1 MEDIDDDYFSDDFD
15 SLPPGTLY
23 ELEQNAFQ
31 ATQAPATH
39 HQQHDAPLA
48 LNEAALAHT
57 RQTAA
62 GLKLPPRLHTGL
74 TNDYDTLEV
83 GELEAEVYD
92 NVEGQQAVPHGA
104 HVLVKESGWAVNGA
118 LGDMMEVDDQ
128 YGQAN
133 AYEMNARL
141 EQVSSSS
148 TGPCPKYQTK
158 YACLQLE
165 QEKEQ
170 MRRELT
176 EAKTMAETKAGE
188 IAIIRSKQTRMV
200 EEYDRQLAALRKA
213 MADRETTHKEAVDAA
228 MSEGKMLATENLFL
242 QQDLAEEV
250 HQLRNYKSKQRTE
263 EKLPPVTPKKSRVL
277 PFRDGFD
284 DDEIAVVSPSKSA
297 ARSKRGTPTVPGKR
311 KRQASHDG
319 PAPLQ
324 LSPAGELMMVD
335 LPTDTTGTVFDD
347 EPKPRDVGN
356 HDPHLMKRLLNHR
369 MLPGQQSDLEAFASL
384 YFPSEPHKPLSS
396 IVMDGLA
403 QSDMGNFV
411 LEYMYTIGPLWRRGL
426 TERFY
431 EPVPRFMSIA
441 RYVLMTDGAPLSD
454 LITPLVGVLQDSV
467 EVNAVPR
474 FKYSPA
480 AREKARIPRSTPQSD
495 LHLEVD
501 STEALRLLYHISCQL
516 LHVKGA
522 LDNFWAHIRYTFI
535 LVMLHG
541 SQPLKDIMIIL
552 PLLLTSIRVDSFGPI
567 MSSEQDQAD
576 VQKWIIDRLS
586 FMLSEAVIP
595 DEGVEPYTA
604 YDICAMRL
612 EVLILLESLAFNPAA
627 PSREHG
633 SAIIAAHPTALPRL
647 FRSMHDELDALYS
660 SPPEQDLRVA
670 MVNGLMRLIFGV
682 MRRHGS
688 SINMQEKLACVPGSK
703 QKHLV
708 VLTRLAFCDG
718 SVLEAGVD
726 DETVDMA
733 HELLEEWTNP
743 QEAESLAE
751 AFPSSRRE

>member
-1 MEDIDDDYFSDDFD
+1 MHAWSKYVR
-15 SLPPGTLY
+15 PRTLQST
-23 ELEQNAFQ
+23 LHNNANH
-31 ATQAPATH
+31 AWP
-39 HQQHDAPLA
+39 
-48 LNEAALAHT
+48 
-57 RQTAA
+57 
-62 GLKLPPRLHTGL
+62 
-74 TNDYDTLEV
+74 
-83 GELEAEVYD
+83 
-92 NVEGQQAVPHGA
+92 
-104 HVLVKESGWAVNGA
+104 
-118 LGDMMEVDDQ
+118 
-128 YGQAN
+128 
-133 AYEMNARL
+133 
-141 EQVSSSS
+141 
-148 TGPCPKYQTK
+148 
-158 YACLQLE
+158 QLE

-170 MRRELT
+170 MRRELA
-176 EAKTMAETKAGE
+176 EARTLAETKAGE
-188 IAIIRSKQTRMV
+188 IAIIRSKQARMA
-200 EEYDRQLAALRKA
+200 EEYDRQLVALRKA

-242 QQDLAEEV
+242 QHDLAEEV
-250 HQLRNYKSKQRTE
+250 HQLRNYKTKQRATE
-263 EKLPPVTPKKSRVL
+263 KAPPVTPKKSRVL

-311 KRQASHDG
+311 KRQASVDS

-324 LSPAGELMMVD
+324 LSPAGELNMMD
-335 LPTDTTGTVFDD
+335 ASTDKSGTVFDE
-347 EPKPRDVGN
+347 EPKSRESGAHN
-356 HDPHLMKRLLNHR
+356 HFMKRILNHR
-369 MLPGQQSDLEAFASL
+369 MLPDQQTDIEAFARL
-384 YFPSEPHKPLSS
+384 HFPSEPHKPLSG
-396 IVMDGLA
+396 ILMDELA
-403 QSDMGNFV
+403 RIDMGNFV
-411 LEYMYTIGPLWRRGL
+411 LEYIYTIGQLWRRGL

-441 RYVLMTDGAPLSD
+441 RYVLMMDEAPLPD
-454 LITPLVGVLQDSV
+454 LITSLVGVLQDSV

-501 STEALRLLYHISCQL
+501 STEALRLLYYISCQL
-516 LHVKGA
+516 LHVKSA
-522 LDNFWAHIRYTFI
+522 LDSFWAHIRYTFI

-541 SQPLKDIMIIL
+541 SQPLKDIMVIL
-552 PLLLTSIRVDSFGPI
+552 PLLSTSIRADSFGPI

-576 VQKWIIDRLS
+576 VQKWIVDRLS
-586 FMLSEAVIP
+586 FMLSEAAMP
-595 DEGVEPYTA
+595 DEGCEPYTA

-612 EVLILLESLAFNPAA
+612 EVLLLLESLAFNPAA
-627 PSREHG
+627 PSKEHG

-660 SPPEQDLRVA
+660 SPPEQELRVS

-682 MRRHGS
+682 MRRHGP
-688 SINMQEKLACVPGSK
+688 SINMQEKLASVSGSK

-718 SVLEAGVD
+718 SVLEAGID

-751 AFPSSRRE
+751 AFPSSRRD

>member
-1 MEDIDDDYFSDDFD
+1 
-15 SLPPGTLY
+15 
-23 ELEQNAFQ
+23 
-31 ATQAPATH
+31 
-39 HQQHDAPLA
+39 
-48 LNEAALAHT
+48 
-57 RQTAA
+57 
-62 GLKLPPRLHTGL
+62 
-74 TNDYDTLEV
+74 
-83 GELEAEVYD
+83 
-92 NVEGQQAVPHGA
+92 
-104 HVLVKESGWAVNGA
+104 
-118 LGDMMEVDDQ
+118 
-128 YGQAN
+128 
-133 AYEMNARL
+133 
-141 EQVSSSS
+141 
-148 TGPCPKYQTK
+148 
-158 YACLQLE
+158 
-165 QEKEQ
+165 
-170 MRRELT
+170 
-176 EAKTMAETKAGE
+176 MA
-188 IAIIRSKQTRMV
+188 

-242 QQDLAEEV
+242 QHDLAEEV
-250 HQLRNYKSKQRTE
+250 HQLRNYKTKHRAA
-263 EKLPPVTPKKSRVL
+263 EKAAPVTPKKSRVL

-311 KRQASHDG
+311 KRQASVDS

-324 LSPAGELMMVD
+324 LSPAGELNMVD
-335 LPTDTTGTVFDD
+335 APTDTSGTVFDE
-347 EPKPRDVGN
+347 EPKSRESGT
-356 HDPHLMKRLLNHR
+356 HDQLMKRVLNHR
-369 MLPGQQSDLEAFASL
+369 MFPDQQTDLEAFAKL
-384 YFPSEPHKPLSS
+384 YFPSEPHKPISGIL
-396 IVMDGLA
+396 MDELA
-403 QSDMGNFV
+403 RVDMGNFV
-411 LEYMYTIGPLWRRGL
+411 LEYMYTIGQLWRRGL

-431 EPVPRFMSIA
+431 EPVPRFMCIA
-441 RYVLMTDGAPLSD
+441 RYVLMMDEAPLPD
-454 LITPLVGVLQDSV
+454 LITSLVGVLQDSV

-501 STEALRLLYHISCQL
+501 STEALRLLYYISCQL

-522 LDNFWAHIRYTFI
+522 LDNFWANIRYTFI

-541 SQPLKDIMIIL
+541 SQPLKDIMVIL
-552 PLLLTSIRVDSFGPI
+552 PLLSTSIRADSFGPI

-576 VQKWIIDRLS
+576 VQKWIVDRLS
-586 FMLSEAVIP
+586 FMLSEAAMP
-595 DEGVEPYTA
+595 DEGCQPYTA

-612 EVLILLESLAFNPAA
+612 EVLLLLESLAFNPAA
-627 PSREHG
+627 PSKDHG

-660 SPPEQDLRVA
+660 SPPEQELRVA

-682 MRRHGS
+682 MRRHS
-688 SINMQEKLACVPGSK
+688 PSINMQEKLASVAGSK

-718 SVLEAGVD
+718 SVLEAGID

-751 AFPSSRRE
+751 AFPSSRRD

>member
-1 MEDIDDDYFSDDFD
+1 
-15 SLPPGTLY
+15 
-23 ELEQNAFQ
+23 
-31 ATQAPATH
+31 
-39 HQQHDAPLA
+39 
-48 LNEAALAHT
+48 
-57 RQTAA
+57 
-62 GLKLPPRLHTGL
+62 
-74 TNDYDTLEV
+74 
-83 GELEAEVYD
+83 
-92 NVEGQQAVPHGA
+92 
-104 HVLVKESGWAVNGA
+104 
-118 LGDMMEVDDQ
+118 
-128 YGQAN
+128 
-133 AYEMNARL
+133 
-141 EQVSSSS
+141 
-148 TGPCPKYQTK
+148 
-158 YACLQLE
+158 
-165 QEKEQ
+165 
-170 MRRELT
+170 
-176 EAKTMAETKAGE
+176 MAETKAGE
-188 IAIIRSKQTRMV
+188 IAIIRSKQARMT

-242 QQDLAEEV
+242 QHDLAEEV
-250 HQLRNYKSKQRTE
+250 YQLRNYKTKHRAA
-263 EKLPPVTPKKSRVL
+263 EKVAPVTPKKPRVL

-311 KRQASHDG
+311 KRQASVDS

-324 LSPAGELMMVD
+324 LSPAGELAMVD
-335 LPTDTTGTVFDD
+335 APTDTSGTVFDD
-347 EPKPRDVGN
+347 DPKLREPST
-356 HDPHLMKRLLNHR
+356 HDHCMKRILNHR
-369 MLPGQQSDLEAFASL
+369 MLPGQQTDIEAFAIL
-384 YFPSEPHKPLSS
+384 HFPSEPHKPLSS
-396 IVMDGLA
+396 ILTDELA
-403 QSDMGNFV
+403 RVDMGNFA
-411 LEYMYTIGPLWRRGL
+411 LEYIYTIGQLWRRAL

-441 RYVLMTDGAPLSD
+441 RYVLTMDEAPLAD

-501 STEALRLLYHISCQL
+501 STEALRLLYYISCQL
-516 LHVKGA
+516 LHVKSA
-522 LDNFWAHIRYTFI
+522 LDNFWTHIRYTFI

-541 SQPLKDIMIIL
+541 SQPLKDIMVIL
-552 PLLLTSIRVDSFGPI
+552 PLLSTSIRAESFGPI

-586 FMLSEAVIP
+586 FMLSEAAMP
-595 DEGVEPYTA
+595 DEGCEPYTA

-612 EVLILLESLAFNPAA
+612 EVLLLLESLAFNPAA
-627 PSREHG
+627 PSKEHG

-660 SPPEQDLRVA
+660 SPPEQELRVA

-688 SINMQEKLACVPGSK
+688 SINMQEKLASVPGSK

-718 SVLEAGVD
+718 SVLEAGID

-751 AFPSSRRE
+751 AFPSSRRD

>member
-1 MEDIDDDYFSDDFD
+1 
-15 SLPPGTLY
+15 
-23 ELEQNAFQ
+23 
-31 ATQAPATH
+31 
-39 HQQHDAPLA
+39 
-48 LNEAALAHT
+48 
-57 RQTAA
+57 
-62 GLKLPPRLHTGL
+62 
-74 TNDYDTLEV
+74 
-83 GELEAEVYD
+83 
-92 NVEGQQAVPHGA
+92 
-104 HVLVKESGWAVNGA
+104 
-118 LGDMMEVDDQ
+118 
-128 YGQAN
+128 
-133 AYEMNARL
+133 
-141 EQVSSSS
+141 
-148 TGPCPKYQTK
+148 
-158 YACLQLE
+158 
-165 QEKEQ
+165 
-170 MRRELT
+170 MRRELA
-176 EAKTMAETKAGE
+176 EARTLAETKAGE
-188 IAIIRSKQTRMV
+188 IAIIRSKQARMA

-213 MADRETTHKEAVDAA
+213 MVDRETTHKEAVDAA

-242 QQDLAEEV
+242 QHDLAEEV
-250 HQLRNYKSKQRTE
+250 HQLRNYKTKQRAA
-263 EKLPPVTPKKSRVL
+263 EKGPPVTPKKSRVL

-311 KRQASHDG
+311 KRQASVDS
-319 PAPLQ
+319 PAPL
-324 LSPAGELMMVD
+324 LLNPAGELNMVD
-335 LPTDTTGTVFDD
+335 APTDNSGTVFDE
-347 EPKPRDVGN
+347 EPKSRESGA
-356 HDPHLMKRLLNHR
+356 HDHLMKRILNHR
-369 MLPGQQSDLEAFASL
+369 MLPDQQTDIEAFARL
-384 YFPSEPHKPLSS
+384 HFPSEPHKTLSS
-396 IVMDGLA
+396 IIMDELA
-403 QSDMGNFV
+403 RIDMGNFV
-411 LEYMYTIGPLWRRGL
+411 LEYIYTVGQLWRRGL

-441 RYVLMTDGAPLSD
+441 RYVLMMDEAPLPD
-454 LITPLVGVLQDSV
+454 LITSLVGVLQDSV

-501 STEALRLLYHISCQL
+501 STEALRLLYYISCQL

-522 LDNFWAHIRYTFI
+522 LDSFWAHIRYTFI

-541 SQPLKDIMIIL
+541 SQPLKDIMVIL
-552 PLLLTSIRVDSFGPI
+552 PLLSTSIRADSFGPI

-576 VQKWIIDRLS
+576 VQKWIVDRLS
-586 FMLSEAVIP
+586 FMLSEAAMP
-595 DEGVEPYTA
+595 DEGCEPYTA

-612 EVLILLESLAFNPAA
+612 EVLLLLESLAFNPAA
-627 PSREHG
+627 PSKEHG

-660 SPPEQDLRVA
+660 SPPEQELRVA

-682 MRRHGS
+682 MRRHS
-688 SINMQEKLACVPGSK
+688 PSINMQEKLASVSGSK

-718 SVLEAGVD
+718 SVLEAGID

-751 AFPSSRRE
+751 AFPSSRRD

>member
-1 MEDIDDDYFSDDFD
+1 MEDIDDDYFSDDLD

-23 ELEQNAFQ
+23 ELEQNAFH
-31 ATQAPATH
+31 ATQGPATQ
-39 HQQHDAPLA
+39 QQHNAPLA
-48 LNEAALAHT
+48 PNEPALVHT
-57 RQTAA
+57 SHTAA
-62 GLKLPPRLHTGL
+62 TLKPPPRLHTGL

-92 NVEGQQAVPHGA
+92 NVEGQQAIAQAPA
-104 HVLVKESGWAVNGA
+104 VLVTDNGWPADG
-118 LGDMMEVDDQ
+118 GMDDMMEVDHE

-133 AYEMNARL
+133 AYEMNARM
-141 EQVSSSS
+141 E
-148 TGPCPKYQTK
+148 
-158 YACLQLE
+158 QLE

-170 MRRELT
+170 MRRELA
-176 EAKTMAETKAGE
+176 EARTLAETKAGE
-188 IAIIRSKQTRMV
+188 IAIIRSKQARMA
-200 EEYDRQLAALRKA
+200 EEYDRQLVALRKA

-242 QQDLAEEV
+242 QHDLAEEV
-250 HQLRNYKSKQRTE
+250 HQLRNYKTKQRAA
-263 EKLPPVTPKKSRVL
+263 EKAPPVTPKKSRVL

-311 KRQASHDG
+311 KRQASVDS

-324 LSPAGELMMVD
+324 LSPAGELNMMD
-335 LPTDTTGTVFDD
+335 APTDKSGTVFDE
-347 EPKPRDVGN
+347 EPKSRESGAHN
-356 HDPHLMKRLLNHR
+356 HLMKRILNHR
-369 MLPGQQSDLEAFASL
+369 MLPDQQTDIEAFARL
-384 YFPSEPHKPLSS
+384 HFPSEPHKLLSG
-396 IVMDGLA
+396 ILMDELA
-403 QSDMGNFV
+403 RIDMGNFV
-411 LEYMYTIGPLWRRGL
+411 LEYIYTIGQLWRRGL

-441 RYVLMTDGAPLSD
+441 RYVLMMDEAPLPD
-454 LITPLVGVLQDSV
+454 LITSLVGVLQDSV

-501 STEALRLLYHISCQL
+501 STEALRLLYYISCQL
-516 LHVKGA
+516 LHVKSA
-522 LDNFWAHIRYTFI
+522 LDSFWAHIRYTFI

-541 SQPLKDIMIIL
+541 SQPLKDIMVIL
-552 PLLLTSIRVDSFGPI
+552 PLLSTSIRADSFGPI

-576 VQKWIIDRLS
+576 VQKWIVDRLS
-586 FMLSEAVIP
+586 FMLSEAAMP
-595 DEGVEPYTA
+595 DEGCEPYTA

-612 EVLILLESLAFNPAA
+612 EVLLLLESLAFNPAA
-627 PSREHG
+627 PSKEHG

-660 SPPEQDLRVA
+660 SPPEQELRVA

-682 MRRHGS
+682 MRRHGP
-688 SINMQEKLACVPGSK
+688 SINMQEKLASVSGSK

-718 SVLEAGVD
+718 SVLEAGID

-751 AFPSSRRE
+751 AFPSSRRD

>member
-1 MEDIDDDYFSDDFD
+1 MEDIDDDYFSDDLD

-31 ATQAPATH
+31 ATQGPAI
-39 HQQHDAPLA
+39 HQQPNAPLA
-48 LNEAALAHT
+48 PNEPALVHA
-57 RQTAA
+57 RQPATT
-62 GLKLPPRLHTGL
+62 LKPPPRLHTGL

-92 NVEGQQAVPHGA
+92 NVEGQQAIAQAP
-104 HVLVKESGWAVNGA
+104 AVMVTDNEWPTNG
-118 LGDMMEVDDQ
+118 GVEDMMEVDHE

-133 AYEMNARL
+133 AYETNARM
-141 EQVSSSS
+141 E
-148 TGPCPKYQTK
+148 
-158 YACLQLE
+158 QLE

-170 MRRELT
+170 MRRELA
-176 EAKTMAETKAGE
+176 EARMLAETKAGE
-188 IAIIRSKQTRMV
+188 IAIIRSKQARMA

-213 MADRETTHKEAVDAA
+213 MVDRETTHKEAVDAA

-242 QQDLAEEV
+242 QHDLAEEV
-250 HQLRNYKSKQRTE
+250 HQLRNYKTKHRAA
-263 EKLPPVTPKKSRVL
+263 EKAAPVTPKKSRVL

-311 KRQASHDG
+311 KRQASVDS

-324 LSPAGELMMVD
+324 LSPAGEVNMVD
-335 LPTDTTGTVFDD
+335 APTDTSGTVFDE
-347 EPKPRDVGN
+347 EPKSRESGT
-356 HDPHLMKRLLNHR
+356 HDQVMKRVLNHR
-369 MLPGQQSDLEAFASL
+369 MLPDQQTDLEAFAKL
-384 YFPSEPHKPLSS
+384 YFPSEPHKPLSG
-396 IVMDGLA
+396 ILMDELA
-403 QSDMGNFV
+403 QVDMGNFV
-411 LEYMYTIGPLWRRGL
+411 LEYAYAIGQLWRRGL

-431 EPVPRFMSIA
+431 EPVPRFMCIA
-441 RYVLMTDGAPLSD
+441 RYLLMMDEAPLPD
-454 LITPLVGVLQDSV
+454 LITSLVGVLQDSV

-501 STEALRLLYHISCQL
+501 STEALRLLYYISCQL
-516 LHVKGA
+516 LHVKSA

-541 SQPLKDIMIIL
+541 SQPLKDIMVIL
-552 PLLLTSIRVDSFGPI
+552 PLLSTSIRADSFGPI

-576 VQKWIIDRLS
+576 VQKWIVDRLS
-586 FMLSEAVIP
+586 FMLSEAAMP
-595 DEGVEPYTA
+595 DEGCEPYTS

-612 EVLILLESLAFNPAA
+612 EVLLLLESLAFNPAA
-627 PSREHG
+627 PSKEHG

-660 SPPEQDLRVA
+660 SPPEQELRVA

-682 MRRHGS
+682 MRRHGPTIS
-688 SINMQEKLACVPGSK
+688 MQEKLASVAGSK

-718 SVLEAGVD
+718 SVLEAGID

-751 AFPSSRRE
+751 AFPSSRRD